1 MHLKTEHL
9 PRQARDKHTQTQN
22 KRDVVFW
29 HDAQVM
35 LVEQHGIDAASI
47 ASLDFHAAMTG
58 YHEEVRPPPLPKAT
72 NDKKCETKTRSLRLI
87 VLMGVTSIDF
97 TQTSYGRH

>member
-1 MHLKTEHL
+1 LHLNTEHL

-58 YHEEVRPPPLPKAT
+58 YHEEVRPPPPSLKPQTTK
-72 NDKKCETKTRSLRLI
+72 NHTKTRSLRLI